1 MRSYT
6 ARLVLASVTAAVAL
20 ASEGFA
26 QAIPEGYSIT
36 HINGGVYRAL
46 NNNHGTVFLVTPEGI
61 VLADPVNTD
70 FAVWL
75 KREFDERFGVPVR
88 YVIYSH
94 YHWDHASGGDVFSET
109 AQYVGHENMLSHLA
123 MPPAST
129 TLSEVL
135 GQYAP
140 VAALD
145 ANGNGVIEESEIG
158 PDFRRYPGSEKS
170 QFVGFDANED
180 GVLSGAEVKRG
191 PISFVRAP
199 NITYADELEITL
211 GGKRVNMT
219 WVGEMNHS
227 MDSSLI
233 TFPDDSVMYVVDYVT
248 FGRVPNREMDYE
260 LLPGTA
266 RAAHR
271 PVGAHRTRAK
281 PAPLQVGGRPA
292 ARVRGPV
299 PYPVGPRRTRHPVA
313 ARRRVGPPWHRRE
326 GRRGRARGLRALR
339 AARPGRPAAGRG
351 DGRPGAAREHPRA
364 LPALARGRHPD

>member
-1 MRSYT
+1 MRSRP
-6 ARLVLASVTAAVAL
+6 ARVFLASVIATLAL
-20 ASEGFA
+20 ASEGYA

-46 NNNHGTVFLVTPEGI
+46 NNNHGTVFLVTEEGI

-70 FAVWL
+70 FAIWL

-88 YVIYSH
+88 YVVYSH

-109 AQYVGHENMLSHLA
+109 AQYVGHANMLSHLT

-140 VAALD
+140 VAAMD
-145 ANGNGVIEESEIG
+145 ANGNGVIEGSEIG

-180 GVLSGAEVKRG
+180 GVLDGAEVKRG
-191 PISFVRAP
+191 PISFVRPP
-199 NITYADELEITL
+199 NLTYADELEITL

-248 FGRVPNREMDYE
+248 FGRVPNRDMDYE
-260 LLPGTA
+260 LGMFDEWM
-266 RAAHR
+266 AAIVEAEQLAADYDYVATGHG
-271 PVGAHRTRAK
+271 PVGTRENVTAWRDYMEK
-281 PAPLQVGGRPA
+281 MRDL
-292 ARVRGPV
+292 
-299 PYPVGPRRTRHPVA
+299 VA
-313 ARRRVGPPWHRRE
+313 AGI
-326 GRRGRARGLRALR
+326 
-339 AARPGRPAAGRG
+339 AAGQSVEEMQRDIDMEEYSHWVDFEWVDLNVLG
-351 DGRPGAAREHPRA
+351 MYHFLTD
-364 LPALARGRHPD
+364 

>member
-1 MRSYT
+1 MRSRP
-6 ARLVLASVTAAVAL
+6 ARLFLASVIATLAL
-20 ASEGFA
+20 ASEGYA

-46 NNNHGTVFLVTPEGI
+46 NNNHGTVFLVTEEGI

-70 FAVWL
+70 FAIWL

-88 YVIYSH
+88 YVVYSH
-94 YHWDHASGGDVFSET
+94 YHWDHASGGGVFSET
-109 AQYVGHENMLSHLA
+109 AQYVGHANMLAHLA

-140 VAALD
+140 VAAMD

-158 PDFRRYPGSEKS
+158 PGFRRYPGAEKS

-180 GVLSGAEVKRG
+180 GVLDGAEVKRG
-191 PISFVRAP
+191 PISFVRPP
-199 NITYADELEITL
+199 NLTYTDELEITL

-260 LLPGTA
+260 LGMFDEWM
-266 RAAHR
+266 AAIVEAEQSAADFDFVATGHG
-271 PVGAHRTRAK
+271 PVGTREDVTAWRDYMEK
-281 PAPLQVGGRPA
+281 MRDL
-292 ARVRGPV
+292 
-299 PYPVGPRRTRHPVA
+299 VA
-313 ARRRVGPPWHRRE
+313 AGIS
-326 GRRGRARGLRALR
+326 
-339 AARPGRPAAGRG
+339 AGQSVEEMQRDIDMEEYSHWADFEWVDLNVLG
-351 DGRPGAAREHPRA
+351 MYHFLTD
-364 LPALARGRHPD
+364 